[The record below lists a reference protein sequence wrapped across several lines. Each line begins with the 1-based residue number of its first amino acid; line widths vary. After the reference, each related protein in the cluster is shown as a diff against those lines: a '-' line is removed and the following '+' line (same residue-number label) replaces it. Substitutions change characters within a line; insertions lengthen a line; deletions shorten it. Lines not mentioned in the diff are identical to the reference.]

1 MAGLPDNR
9 AVSALFRAFGGAGE
23 RAMAEVVV
31 SSDAPGMHRAE
42 RLAFALWFPLAAAVA
57 AGSAMAPWL
66 GAMAWLLAL
75 PGGLLLCHLLPF
87 VFFASGPLWQ
97 WRLWLAAGLL
107 WAWFHRAAGGVTG
120 GFAWAWMALG
130 TANLIGFLRLGWMR
144 TMRWHGTGGIVWR
157 SGVLLGAHLGAWA
170 IGFHHGWTWALAGG
184 ALIAAF
190 HCIAVLRPCC
200 QWLGPM
206 KSGTGDGS
214 ILLTIDDGP
223 DPKDTPM
230 LLDLL
235 DRHGRKAVFFMI
247 GEKVAA
253 HPELAREVLRRGHLI
268 GNHTMTH
275 PQASFWCAGPW
286 RTRRE
291 IEECQRTILEVTGIE
306 PKWFRAP
313 VGHRNWFTHPVCGDL
328 GLEVVAWSR
337 RGFDAVETDA
347 AKVLQRILGNLAP
360 GDIILMHEATPIS
373 AAVAEGIL
381 KRTELSSG

>member
-1 MAGLPDNR
+1 LVLG
-9 AVSALFRAFGGAGE
+9 FRY
-23 RAMAEVVV
+23 
-31 SSDAPGMHRAE
+31 
-42 RLAFALWFPLAAAVA
+42 
-57 AGSAMAPWL
+57 
-66 GAMAWLLAL
+66 
-75 PGGLLLCHLLPF
+75 
-87 VFFASGPLWQ
+87 
-97 WRLWLAAGLL
+97 
-107 WAWFHRAAGGVTG
+107 
-120 GFAWAWMALG
+120 
-130 TANLIGFLRLGWMR
+130 GWP
-144 TMRWHGTGGIVWR
+144 
-157 SGVLLGAHLGAWA
+157 WA
-170 IGFHHGWTWALAGG
+170 IAGG

-190 HCIAVLRPCC
+190 YCVAVLRPSG
-200 QWLGPM
+200 QWLGPV
-206 KSGTGDGS
+206 KTDTGDRS

-223 DPKDTPM
+223 DPKDTPT

-235 DRHGRKAVFFMI
+235 DHHGRKAVFFMI

-291 IEECQRTILEVTGIE
+291 IAECQRTIQEATGFE

-347 AKVLQRILGNLAP
+347 AKVLERMLKGLAP
-360 GDIILMHEATPIS
+360 GDIILMHEATAIVGE
-373 AAVAEGIL
+373 VAEGVLQTLAEGPLIS
-381 KRTELSSG
+381 KPAPAGITATRR